1 MENFSNNPM
10 EEGANSQKIQKMLA
24 ILLLVLALALYFL
37 YVKPTGNVLAEKQV
51 SYEALQSQEQVLN
64 EQLSALE
71 EAGKRLELDSDVKT
85 QKVVNAIPEKL
96 EQDSLLLNLV
106 DIAKKNDIEFQ
117 SISFTT
123 SGEEVNAPV
132 KKMGISASFEGNYGD
147 LVNFLK
153 SIEQNGR
160 KIVVENISVQLV
172 GEPIQGIERVHF
184 ALSMD
189 TFYRNGI

>member
-106 DIAKKNDIEFQ
+106 DIAQKNDIEFQ
-117 SISFTT
+117 SISFST
-123 SGEEVNAPV
+123 SGEEVGAPV

-172 GEPIQGIERVHF
+172 GEPIEGIERVHF